1 VISQISGKAIAYKTQ
16 IMCILLVY
24 SLFLPTGKLCIFGDM
39 ETTAKPSNNHIGRKI
54 SRIRELRGIK
64 QETMASELGVSQQ
77 TVSRIEQ
84 SETIEDDVLAKV
96 AGVLGVSA
104 DAIKNYSDEAVI
116 YNIQNNYEG
125 SHNQG
130 PVGTHNI
137 CNFNPLDKLV
147 ELFEEN
153 KKLYE
158 RLLQAEKE
166 KNELLKDK

>member
-1 VISQISGKAIAYKTQ
+1 MG
-16 IMCILLVY
+16 ILPEIR
-24 SLFLPTGKLCIFGDM
+24 LFLPTGKLCIFGDM

-64 QETMASELGVSQQ
+64 QEVMASELGVSQQ

-104 DAIKNYSDEAVI
+104 EAIKNYSDEAVI

-130 PVGTHNI
+130 ANVGHQF
-137 CNFNPLDKLV
+137 NFNPIEKLV

-166 KNELLKDK
+166 KNELLKQK

>member
-1 VISQISGKAIAYKTQ
+1 
-16 IMCILLVY
+16 
-24 SLFLPTGKLCIFGDM
+24 M

-64 QETMASELGVSQQ
+64 QETLASELGVSQQ

-84 SETIEDDVLAKV
+84 SETIEEDVLAKV
-96 AGVLGVSA
+96 AGVLGVSTE
-104 DAIKNYSDEAVI
+104 AIKNYSDEAVI

-125 SHNQG
+125 SQNHGAN
-130 PVGTHNI
+130 VGHQF
-137 CNFNPLDKLV
+137 NFNPIEKLV

-166 KNELLKDK
+166 KNDIFKNK